1 MSALTIQMA
10 SESTSFCIVFDL
22 FSCVDVVD
30 CTDANQ
36 IFKQTQEELDFLLMK
51 KVKKMRCKF

>member
-36 IFKQTQEELDFLLMK
+36 IFK
-51 KVKKMRCKF
+51 